1 MNGRF
6 PSFCWFGVVNQASS
20 GTYGHTLGGDGMYG
34 HLIGNVKFYIAH
46 DGTDYFERVAVP
58 DYNTGPDFYNEG
70 PPNEGLS
77 VLGGVNISGGLRAN
91 GSAGSSGQV
100 LTSSGGG
107 AMSWTTVSGGGGSSP
122 WTTSGSDI
130 YRSSGNVGISN
141 TNPDHKL
148 SVAGDIFSS
157 SSSGFI
163 GYGGNLSGI
172 SIQGERSNTI
182 INFGIGSN
190 TQSAYANPD

>member
-1 MNGRF
+1 M
-6 PSFCWFGVVNQASS
+6 
-20 GTYGHTLGGDGMYG
+20 
-34 HLIGNVKFYIAH
+34 
-46 DGTDYFERVAVP
+46 
-58 DYNTGPDFYNEG
+58 
-70 PPNEGLS
+70 
-77 VLGGVNISGGLRAN
+77 NISGGLRAN
-91 GSAGSSGQV
+91 GSSGTSGQV

-107 AMSWTTVSGGGGSSP
+107 AMSWSTVSGGGGGSSP
-122 WTTSGSDI
+122 WTAGTGAYSTTINRDS
-130 YRSSGNVGISN
+130 NVGISN
-141 TNPDHKL
+141 TTPNHKL